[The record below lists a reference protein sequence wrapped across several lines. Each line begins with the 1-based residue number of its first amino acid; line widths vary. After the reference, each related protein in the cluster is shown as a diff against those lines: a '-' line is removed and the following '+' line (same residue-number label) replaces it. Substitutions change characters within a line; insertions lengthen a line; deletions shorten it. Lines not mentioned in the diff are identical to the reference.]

1 MWNENLKTFEK
12 YMRLTYQ
19 PMAGKDFLKWYKK
32 KKKKKE
38 NTNHKIHKFDYVKK
52 VNFCTTKD
60 IIYKVK
66 KYAINWEEI
75 ITTRD
80 QQRIRIHNILKAP
93 TNQPEKKRHTIELG
107 EKIE

>member
-1 MWNENLKTFEK
+1 MLKNLISVQLKTSYIK
-12 YMRLTYQ
+12 
-19 PMAGKDFLKWYKK
+19 LK
-32 KKKKKE
+32 
-38 NTNHKIHKFDYVKK
+38 NN
-52 VNFCTTKD
+52 
-60 IIYKVK
+60 
-66 KYAINWEEI
+66 AINWEEI